1 MFFLDSHTSCCLNQ
15 QQQSFQCRLLQSP
28 PPPPPPPPTPPPL
41 PALNTGPTTFVL
53 GTITNKTPN
62 HIFIPS
68 SITTRHVKN
77 TPTSMIN
84 MSWSF
89 VTMSPRS
96 LDGIC
101 ARVGLLRTAPTTMGM
116 WMSAPERNTLY
127 MAKTRS
133 SMISVSKQVRRTTAP
148 VK

>member
-1 MFFLDSHTSCCLNQ
+1 MIKLKCFIWIHVSQLILSIP
-15 QQQSFQCRLLQSP
+15 SFDQECRLL
-28 PPPPPPPPTPPPL
+28 L
-41 PALNTGPTTFVL
+41 PALQPPRRNTGPTTFVL
-53 GTITNKTPN
+53 GTNTNKTPN

-101 ARVGLLRTAPTTMGM
+101 ARVGLPRTAPTTMGM

-133 SMISVSKQVRRTTAP
+133 SMISVSKQVRCTTAP